1 MRNLKI
7 LLVLFL
13 VFVVSSLVNQA
24 TLDSEKVKKGELLR
38 DKTKETQPTSTP
50 TSSPAPTKPTQAAK
64 PETPEQAQ
72 SNSEN
77 IEYVYPGS
85 VVIKTDG
92 STFFLE
98 SSADTG
104 AITDWYKDQIEK
116 AGLFVK
122 STVITDS
129 NKNFLE
135 RISTTGFNQKIEIQ
149 IRKGVG
155 DMTSEIKINISSL

>member
-64 PETPEQAQ
+64 PETTEQTQ
-72 SNSEN
+72 SDSES

-85 VVIKTDG
+85 TVIRTDG
-92 STFFLE
+92 STIFLE
-98 SSADTG
+98 SSANPET
-104 AITDWYKDQIEK
+104 ITEWYKNQIEK
-116 AGLFVK
+116 AGLSVK

-135 RISTTGFNQKIEIQ
+135 RISAMGFNQKIEVQ
-149 IRKGVG
+149 IKRGAN
-155 DMTSEIKINISSL
+155 DMASETKINISSL